1 MTLSSSART
10 VRAPL
15 EHISLHNTYL
25 PYLSATHITPLQVI
39 QALLPLLRTGPARS
53 QDKGKKSIIVC
64 LPATDACVGLPFGS
78 VQAMSA
84 ASTLR
89 AVEILRREIS
99 IAALTD
105 QSESMKNIKVV
116 IVDVGTFDIGALP
129 NTLPSEGL
137 YKAMEGW
144 SASEKVT
151 YGPAFASILYETP
164 APVPAS
170 RWESIKSVL
179 RDNHRYGVPRRT
191 TDLSVFVDNIVGVV
205 GGGRH
210 GYSLFG
216 VGLGLGRI
224 RNWIRGER
232 FSIGAGGEINIL
244 KFLSCVF
251 SSYSF

>member
-1 MTLSSSART
+1 MLTLSSSTRT
-10 VRAPL
+10 THAPL
-15 EHISLHNTYL
+15 EHISLRNTYL
-25 PYLSATHITPLQVI
+25 PYLNATHITPLQVI

-53 QDKGKKSIIVC
+53 QDKGKKSIIIC
-64 LPATDACVGLPFGS
+64 LPATDACVGLPFAS

-89 AVEILRREIS
+89 AVEILRREIN

-105 QSESMKNIKVV
+105 HSESMKNIKVV
-116 IVDVGTFDIGALP
+116 VVDVGAFDVP
-129 NTLPSEGL
+129 NILPSEGL

-151 YGPAFASILYETP
+151 YGPAFASMLPDNSAP
-164 APVPAS
+164 AHVP
-170 RWESIKSVL
+170 RWESIRNMF
-179 RDNHRYGVPRRT
+179 RDEYRYGVPRQS

-205 GGGRH
+205 SGGRH
-210 GYSLFG
+210 GYLVFG

-232 FSIGAGGEINIL
+232 FSVGAGGEI
-244 KFLSCVF
+244 
-251 SSYSF
+251 